1 MSATETQPHE
11 TLEADVF
18 SSQCTSRTALQHLTG
33 RWGALVLVA
42 LHLGV
47 EAMRFG
53 EVRRRIEGISD
64 RMLSQTLGD
73 LERDGMVT
81 RTVHSSIP
89 PHVDYRLTNLGAKI
103 AEPLASLV
111 DLIEAEVPSILEAQ
125 ASYDAANPPA
135 R

>member
-89 PHVDYRLTNLGAKI
+89 PHVDYRLTNLGVKI

>member
-1 MSATETQPHE
+1 MSTTETQPHE

-111 DLIEAEVPSILEAQ
+111 DLIESEVPSILEAQ

>member
-1 MSATETQPHE
+1 MSTTETQPHE